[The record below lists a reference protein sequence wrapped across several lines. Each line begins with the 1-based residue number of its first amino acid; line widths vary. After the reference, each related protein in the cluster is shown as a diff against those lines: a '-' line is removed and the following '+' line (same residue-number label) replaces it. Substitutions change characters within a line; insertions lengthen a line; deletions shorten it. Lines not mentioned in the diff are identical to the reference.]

1 MDLTSLLF
9 LAGASLVSVSL
20 GVALVIYAQKPPSGT
35 LHRAHNLYDG
45 VTRGAVY
52 IFDGMTMI
60 DATPSAKALLAGS
73 VERGGQWNRLIAFLG
88 QYFTDIET
96 KLLDLSNDGS
106 LVLHADNPEKNFMQI
121 QAEHRGGLLRVC
133 LTDADRDQIYLSVDP
148 LVHRATLEELSQL
161 RRFVSKSPML
171 GWNENLQGEV
181 IWANSAYLFATEHII
196 DKGQE
201 LGWPLPKFFH
211 HEQPPKTGAA
221 LRASVTPSDGSEVK
235 WYEVV
240 CHNEKDGY
248 LCFATPID
256 AVVHAE
262 AAQREFTQSLAKTFA
277 HLPIGLAIFD
287 KKRRLQLFNPA
298 FRNLTGLA
306 VEMLTARPSILMVL
320 DGLRERNMLPEPKD
334 YQGWRRKLGDFER
347 AAAAGL
353 FEETWNLPDGQTFKV
368 TGRPHPNGALALII
382 ENVSH
387 EIFRSRR
394 YQADL
399 DLSQSVIDHIDLG
412 IVVFSQAGRAVVS
425 NTSYQTLWGHDLN
438 AGQSESIRHV
448 CAFWRDR
455 SAPSTAWL
463 EIEDYVLTIGD
474 RVAWSAQI
482 RLLDGRLLTC
492 KLSPLSG
499 GSTMVLFAVGEGA
512 ASLSTVGSDG
522 QTLKLA

>member
-1 MDLTSLLF
+1 MDITSLLL
-9 LAGASLVSVSL
+9 LAFASLGSVL
-20 GVALVIYAQKPPSGT
+20 MGVALVIFAQKPQTST
-35 LHRAHNLYDG
+35 LRSTHNLYEG

-73 VERGGQWNRLIAFLG
+73 VERGGHWSRLITFLS
-88 QYFTDIET
+88 QFFTDIEA
-96 KLLDLSNDGS
+96 KLLDLSTDGS
-106 LVLHADNPEKNFMQI
+106 LILHADDPDKHFIQI
-121 QAEHRGGLLRVC
+121 QAEHRGGLLRIC
-133 LTDADRDQIYLSVDP
+133 LTDADRDQVYLSVDP
-148 LVHRATLEELSQL
+148 LVHRATLDELTQL
-161 RRFVSKSPML
+161 RTFVAKSPMF
-171 GWNENLQGEV
+171 GWVENGAGEV
-181 IWANSAYLFATEHII
+181 IWANSAYLFATEQVI
-196 DKGQE
+196 DKGEE

-211 HEQPPKTGAA
+211 LEQPPEVGAIV
-221 LRASVTPSDGSEVK
+221 RAQVTSLGGTDAKWFEVA
-235 WYEVV
+235 
-240 CHNEKDGY
+240 CHNQKDGF

-256 AVVHAE
+256 AVVQAE
-262 AAQREFTQSLAKTFA
+262 AAQKEFTQSLAKTFA

-306 VEMLTARPSILMVL
+306 AEMLTSRPSILTVL

-334 YQGWRRKLGDFER
+334 YLGWRRKLGDFER

-425 NTSYQTLWGHDLN
+425 NVAYQTLWGHDLN
-438 AGQSESIRHV
+438 TGQSESIRHV
-448 CAFWRDR
+448 CNYWRDR

-482 RLLDGRLLTC
+482 RLLDGRLLAC

-499 GSTMVLFAVGEGA
+499 GSTMVVFGVSDA
-512 ASLSTVGSDG
+512 AAGLTSVDAIG
-522 QTLKLA
+522 QNLKQA